1 VIGNFTNLFRVPD
14 IRRRLGITLGFLLL
28 YRVGWNIP
36 IPGVDLEV
44 LKSAAGGQSGNA
56 FTAIFSVISGGGLL
70 SPALFS
76 LGIMP
81 YISSSI
87 IFSLLA
93 KVVPSL
99 EAVAK
104 EGAAGQRKINQWT
117 RLATVPLAMVQ
128 AVIVVGNIYH
138 TPMGAEARPLL
149 PPGFMLTLGAILT
162 LTAGTIFL
170 MWIGEQI
177 TEYGVG
183 NGISLLIMAGIIARV
198 PMALTRLIEKER
210 STGQGAFLP
219 FILLV
224 LFLVIVVVV
233 VYITKGTRK
242 IPVQYAKLTRGRK
255 VYGGQRHFLPILV
268 NQAGVMPVIFASALL
283 AFPNLMGSAL
293 HWNWLEGA
301 FRPSA
306 WWYTTMTVVLIFFF
320 SYFWNSLMFNP
331 AEMSKNMKE
340 SGSFIPGIRPG
351 RRTAEFLEKVM
362 ARITLAGATFLALIA
377 IVPQQAALS
386 ISKDVPLKVAY
397 FLGGTSILIV
407 VSVALDLVDKLNSA
421 LLMRNQGGFMGGSAT
436 GKRRRRR

>member
-1 VIGNFTNLFRVPD
+1 VIGNIANLFRVPE

-36 IPGVDLEV
+36 IPGVDLSVVKE
-44 LKSAAGGQSGNA
+44 LAGGADEGNA
-56 FTAIFSVISGGGLL
+56 FTALFSVISGGGLY
-70 SPALFS
+70 SCALFS

-87 IFSLLA
+87 IFSLLT

-99 EAVAK
+99 EAITK

-117 RLATVPLAMVQ
+117 RLATVPLAMLQ
-128 AVIVVGNIYH
+128 AIILVTNIYSKPI
-138 TPMGAEARPLL
+138 TDDGRALL
-149 PPGFMLTLGAILT
+149 PPGFMLAVTAILT

-170 MWIGEQI
+170 MWVGEQI

-183 NGISLLIMAGIIARV
+183 NGVSLLIMAGIIARV
-198 PMALTRLIEKER
+198 PEAIVRLVQTQE
-210 STGQGAFLP
+210 GGFLP
-219 FILLV
+219 FTLLV

-233 VYITKGTRK
+233 VFITKGTRK

-255 VYGGQRHFLPILV
+255 VYGGQRHFLPIKV

-283 AFPNLMGSAL
+283 SFPQLVGSAAG
-293 HWNWLEGA
+293 WSWLSDA
-301 FRPSA
+301 FLPSS
-306 WWYTTMTVVLIFFF
+306 WWYTTMTIALIMFF

-331 AEMSKNMKE
+331 VEISKNMKE

-351 RRTAEFLEKVM
+351 RKTAEFLQKVM
-362 ARITLAGATFLALIA
+362 TRITLAGASFLALIA
-377 IVPQQAALS
+377 IIPQQAATS
-386 ISKDVPLKVAY
+386 ISKEVPVQVAY

-421 LLMRNQGGFMGGSAT
+421 LLMRNQGGFMGTTAGGGSKKK
-436 GKRRRRR
+436 GG

>member
-1 VIGNFTNLFRVPD
+1 MIGNFTNLFRVPE

-44 LKSAAGGQSGNA
+44 IRKMAGEDQGNA
-56 FTAIFSVISGGGLL
+56 FTALFSLISGGGLY
-70 SPALFS
+70 SCALFS

-81 YISSSI
+81 YISASI
-87 IFSLLA
+87 IFSLLT

-99 EAVAK
+99 EAIAK

-117 RLATVPLAMVQ
+117 RFATVPLAMLQ
-128 AVIVVGNIYH
+128 AIILVMNIYKK
-138 TPMGAEARPLL
+138 PAFGGQALL
-149 PPGFMLTLGAILT
+149 PPGFGPSVVAILA
-162 LTAGTIFL
+162 LTCGTILL
-170 MWIGEQI
+170 MWVGEQI

-198 PMALTRLIEKER
+198 PEAIVRLVGE
-210 STGQGAFLP
+210 TQGGFLP
-219 FILLV
+219 FTLLV

-233 VYITKGTRK
+233 VFITKGTRK

-255 VYGGQRHFLPILV
+255 VYGGQRHFLPLKV

-283 AFPNLMGSAL
+283 SFPQLIGQAVGWS
-293 HWNWLEGA
+293 WLENA
-301 FRPSA
+301 FSFGA
-306 WWYTTMTVVLIFFF
+306 WWYTTLNIVLIFFF
-320 SYFWNSLMFNP
+320 SFFWNSLMFNP
-331 AEMSKNMKE
+331 VEMSKNMKE

-351 RRTAEFLEKVM
+351 KRTAEFLERVLG
-362 ARITLAGATFLALIA
+362 RITLAGATFLALIA
-377 IVPQQAALS
+377 TLPQQAAMW
-386 ISKDVPLKVAY
+386 ISANVPPTVAY

-421 LLMRNQGGFMGGSAT
+421 LLMRNQGGFMGGSAS
-436 GKRRRRR
+436 GGGRKRGR

>member
-1 VIGNFTNLFRVPD
+1 MIGNIANLFRVPE

-36 IPGVDLEV
+36 IPGVDLDV
-44 LKSAAGGQSGNA
+44 VKSIAGGEEEGNA
-56 FTAIFSVISGGGLL
+56 FTALFSVISGGGLY
-70 SPALFS
+70 SCALFS

-87 IFSLLA
+87 IFSLLT

-99 EAVAK
+99 EAISK

-117 RLATVPLAMVQ
+117 RLATIPLAALQ
-128 AVIVVGNIYH
+128 AIILVSNIYSQPI
-138 TPMGAEARPLL
+138 TDDGRALL
-149 PPGFMLTLGAILT
+149 PEGFMLAVSAVLT

-170 MWIGEQI
+170 MWVGEQI

-183 NGISLLIMAGIIARV
+183 NGVSLLIMAGIIARV
-198 PMALTRLIEKER
+198 PDAIVGLVKTQE
-210 STGQGAFLP
+210 GGFLP
-219 FILLV
+219 FTLLV

-233 VYITKGTRK
+233 VFITKGTRK

-255 VYGGQRHFLPILV
+255 VYGGQRHFLPIKV

-283 AFPNLMGSAL
+283 SFPQLVGQAAGWQWLSDAFL
-293 HWNWLEGA
+293 
-301 FRPSA
+301 PSS
-306 WWYTTMTVVLIFFF
+306 WWYTTLTIAMIMFF

-331 AEMSKNMKE
+331 VEISKNMKE

-351 RRTAEFLEKVM
+351 RKTAEFLQKVM
-362 ARITLAGATFLALIA
+362 TRITLAGASFLALIA
-377 IVPQQAALS
+377 IIPQQAATA
-386 ISKDVPLKVAY
+386 ISKEVPIQVAY

-421 LLMRNQGGFMGGSAT
+421 LLMRNQGGFMGGASPAKKK
-436 GKRRRRR
+436 GR

>member
-1 VIGNFTNLFRVPD
+1 MIGNFTNLFRVPE

-36 IPGVDLEV
+36 IPGVDLDVVKE
-44 LKSAAGGQSGNA
+44 LAGGEDAGNA
-56 FTAIFSVISGGGLL
+56 FTALFSVISGGGLY
-70 SPALFS
+70 SCALFS

-87 IFSLLA
+87 IFSLLT

-99 EAVAK
+99 EAIAK
-104 EGAAGQRKINQWT
+104 EGASGQRKINQWT
-117 RLATVPLAMVQ
+117 RMATVPLAMLQ
-128 AVIVVGNIYH
+128 SIILVGNIYKSPI
-138 TPMGAEARPLL
+138 TQDGRALL
-149 PPGFMLTLGAILT
+149 PDSFLLTVGAILT

-170 MWIGEQI
+170 MWVGEQI

-183 NGISLLIMAGIIARV
+183 NGVSLLIMAGIIARV
-198 PMALTRLIEKER
+198 PDAIVQLVKTQA
-210 STGQGAFLP
+210 GGFLP
-219 FILLV
+219 FTLLV

-233 VYITKGTRK
+233 VFITKGTRK

-255 VYGGQRHFLPILV
+255 VYGGQRHFLPIKV

-283 AFPNLMGSAL
+283 SFPQLVGNAAG
-293 HWNWLEGA
+293 WKWLEAA
-301 FRPSA
+301 FLPSA
-306 WWYTTMTVVLIFFF
+306 WWYTTMTIVMIYFF

-331 AEMSKNMKE
+331 VEISKNMKE

-351 RRTAEFLEKVM
+351 KRTAEFLEKVM
-362 ARITLAGATFLALIA
+362 TRITLAGATFLALIA
-377 IVPQQAALS
+377 IVPQQAATS
-386 ISKDVPLKVAY
+386 ISKEVPVQVAY

-421 LLMRNQGGFMGGSAT
+421 LLMRNQGGFMGGSSGTAR
-436 GKRRRRR
+436 KRKGR

>member
-1 VIGNFTNLFRVPD
+1 VIENVANLFRVPE

-36 IPGVDLEV
+36 IPGVNLGV
-44 LKSAAGGQSGNA
+44 LKDLAGEGGENA
-56 FTAIFSVISGGGLL
+56 FAALFSIISGGGIY
-70 SPALFS
+70 SCALFS

-81 YISSSI
+81 YISASI
-87 IFSLLA
+87 IFSLLT

-117 RLATVPLAMVQ
+117 RLATVPLAMLQ
-128 AVIVVGNIYH
+128 AIILVANVYKQPI
-138 TPMGAEARPLL
+138 GAAGQAML
-149 PPGFMLTLGAILT
+149 PDSYLITLGAILT
-162 LTAGTIFL
+162 LTAGTVLL

-198 PMALTRLIEKER
+198 PQAVVGLVER
-210 STGQGAFLP
+210 QAGGFLP
-219 FILLV
+219 FTLLV

-233 VYITKGTRK
+233 VFITKGQRK
-242 IPVQYAKLTRGRK
+242 ITVQYAKLTRGRR
-255 VYGGQRHFLPILV
+255 VYGGQRHFLPLKV

-283 AFPNLMGSAL
+283 SFPQLLGQALGWKGIENAFLPG
-293 HWNWLEGA
+293 
-301 FRPSA
+301 A
-306 WWYTTMTVVLIFFF
+306 WWYTTLNVVLIFFF
-320 SYFWNSLMFNP
+320 SFFWNSLMFNP
-331 AEMSKNMKE
+331 VEMSKNMKE

-351 RRTAEFLEKVM
+351 KRTAEFLERVM
-362 ARITLAGATFLALIA
+362 TRITLAGATFLALIA
-377 IVPQQAALS
+377 TVPQQAATA
-386 ISKDVPLKVAY
+386 ISREVPIQVAY

-421 LLMRNQGGFMGGSAT
+421 LLMRNQAGFMRGGAAAA
-436 GKRRRRR
+436 GRRRKGK